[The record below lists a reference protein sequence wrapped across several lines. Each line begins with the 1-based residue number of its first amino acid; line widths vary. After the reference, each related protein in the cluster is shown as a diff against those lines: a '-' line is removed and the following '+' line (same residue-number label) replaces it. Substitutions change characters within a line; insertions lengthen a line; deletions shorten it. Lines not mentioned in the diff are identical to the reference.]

1 MNEGFLN
8 FWAAMRG
15 EVRAIYVLSP
25 IDPDKV
31 LQSFYAE
38 VRKPNGEE
46 YEPIPLQVCRLVLTD
61 I

>member
-1 MNEGFLN
+1 MNEGFFN
-8 FWAAMRG
+8 FWTAMRG
-15 EVRAIYVLSP
+15 DVRAIYVLSP
-25 IDPDKV
+25 IDLDKI

-46 YEPIPLQVCRLVLTD
+46 DEPIPLQVCRLVLTD

>member
-1 MNEGFLN
+1 
-8 FWAAMRG
+8 MRG
-15 EVRAIYVLSP
+15 DVRAIYVLSP
-25 IDPDKV
+25 IDLDKI